1 MKSHG
6 MSGLHVAIGW
16 YAAQGIAVS
25 SSDVRRPE
33 ELLRRIS
40 CHIEETSECVRRFD
54 IAQMDV
60 EVR

>member
-1 MKSHG
+1 
-6 MSGLHVAIGW
+6 MSELHVAMDW
-16 YAAQGIAVS
+16 CVAHGIAVS
-25 SSDVRRPE
+25 SSDVRRLG

-40 CHIEETSECVRRFD
+40 CHTEEIFECVRCFD